1 MEQEIK
7 KLEKKLAQ
15 EKKAKRILEEEIE
28 SKSRKLHIAYEYNQL
43 IFNALGVGVI
53 ITTINGEIIGM
64 NKKSQNYFPDIE
76 VNEKKMIW
84 DIFVSNKDIVKD
96 SSQIEK
102 DDTNKDFEFSFN
114 NQIFTVHT
122 TQIEHKKDELIFSIK
137 DITSQKKRE
146 NKIRELQEKIIE
158 SAYRDGVAENATSVL
173 HNIGNVLTAI
183 INTSSKTDAL
193 DQFSVSNSI
202 LTKFSDVFNSLKTQ
216 DDVIEFIRD
225 DKKGQQFIPLLKEI
239 TKNFNEIENVI
250 KSYAKFVDDKCFH
263 IAGIITAQQK
273 FANFKEK
280 HIQEVNLF
288 EIISDCHTMHQD
300 RFENRKIKIKFEINP
315 SVSINIEKVGFA
327 QVVSN
332 IILNAIE
339 SIDERF
345 EKDPYFND
353 KELTITTNKN
363 DEYIILSFQ
372 DNGIGIETGLVQK
385 LFKYGFSTKNRSSG
399 FGLHNCSNFMAS
411 CDGKIEIISDGINSG
426 ATVLLYCSKNV
437 NNSPPKQGAI
447 YE

>member
-1 MEQEIK
+1 MSKGWNMEQEIK
-7 KLEKKLAQ
+7 KLEKKLVR
-15 EKKAKRILEEEIE
+15 EKKARRILEEEIE
-28 SKSRKLHIAYEYNQL
+28 SKSRKLYIAYEYNQQ

-53 ITTINGEIIGM
+53 ITTVNGEIIGM
-64 NKKSQNYFPDIE
+64 NKKSQFFFPDIE

-84 DIFVSNKDIVKD
+84 DIFASNKDIVND
-96 SSQIEK
+96 SSHIGR
-102 DDTNKDFEFSFN
+102 DDINKDFEFSLKN
-114 NQIFTVHT
+114 RIFTVHL
-122 TQIEHKKDELIFSIK
+122 TQVEHKENELIFSIK
-137 DITSQKKRE
+137 EVTSQKNRE
-146 NKIRELQEKIIE
+146 NKIRELQDRIIE

-183 INTSSKTDAL
+183 INTSSKADAL

-202 LTKFSDVFNSLKTQ
+202 LTKFSAVFNSLKTQ
-216 DDVIEFIRD
+216 DEVIEFIKD

-250 KSYAKFVDDKCFH
+250 KSYVKFVDDKCFH
-263 IAGIITAQQK
+263 IGGIITAQQR
-273 FANFKEK
+273 FANFKDK

-288 EIISDCHTMHQD
+288 EIISDCYTLHQD
-300 RFENRKIKIKFEINP
+300 RFEKREIKTKFEIDP
-315 SVSINIEKVGFA
+315 RLSVNIEKIGFA

-332 IILNAIE
+332 IIFNAIE

-345 EKDPYFND
+345 EKDPYFKD

-372 DNGIGIETGLVQK
+372 DNGIGIETEILQK

-411 CDGKIEIISDGINSG
+411 CDGKIEITSDGINSG
-426 ATVLLYCSKNV
+426 ATILLYCPKNKKG
-437 NNSPPKQGAI
+437 ND
-447 YE
+447 